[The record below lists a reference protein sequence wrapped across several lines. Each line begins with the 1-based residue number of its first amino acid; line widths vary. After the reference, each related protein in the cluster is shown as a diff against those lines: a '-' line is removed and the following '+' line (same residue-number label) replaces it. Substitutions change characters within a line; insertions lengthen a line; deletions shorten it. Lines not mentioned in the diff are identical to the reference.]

1 MKGPKLGSYQVEGK
15 VGGLQLRIGPV
26 TNIQFPFILLDRALI
41 FYAHAINWA
50 HGRRGRKEEESPRI
64 EDRGYVASFT
74 TEQRGL
80 CSSFFQAV
88 RSSNEKKYEYARQKM
103 IDMLKE
109 VLADISHRE
118 IA

>member
-1 MKGPKLGSYQVEGK
+1 
-15 VGGLQLRIGPV
+15 LQLRVGPV
-26 TNIQFPFILLDRALI
+26 TSIQFPFILLDRALI

-50 HGRRGRKEEESPRI
+50 HGRRGRREEERPRKD
-64 EDRGYVASFT
+64 DRSYVTAFT
-74 TEQRGL
+74 SEQRSL